1 MIQQSVLS
9 AVAENRKDVMKNLG
23 AADKARM
30 DQYFTSVR
38 EAELQMIAQQQ
49 RPEIQAKVT
58 IPDAPK
64 EMVCNNALPN
74 LRAVTPIMARLGALA
89 LATDQTRV
97 FNLSVSEPGS
107 QIFMPGDSLGYHQ
120 STHEEPID
128 PVLGFQP
135 RVAQYNVDTM
145 ELFAMLLKEL
155 DAVPEG
161 DGTVLDHSL
170 VYAFTDQSFAKIHAV
185 DGLPIFVAGG
195 ASGRMKSGFHVAG
208 DSSPVSRVGLTIQ
221 KAMGVSLDVWGK
233 GSMEIRQ
240 PYTDLLA

>member
-1 MIQQSVLS
+1 
-9 AVAENRKDVMKNLG
+9 
-23 AADKARM
+23 
-30 DQYFTSVR
+30 
-38 EAELQMIAQQQ
+38 
-49 RPEIQAKVT
+49 
-58 IPDAPK
+58 
-64 EMVCNNALPN
+64 MVCESLQDQDLVRSAGAPSLICRCQQALEQP
-74 LRAVTPIMARLGALA
+74 GC
-89 LATDQTRV
+89 RV
-97 FNLSVSEPGS
+97 KSAFP
-107 QIFMPGDSLGYHQ
+107 
-120 STHEEPID
+120 PID

-170 VYAFTDQSFAKIHAV
+170 VFAFTDQSFAKIHAV
-185 DGLPIFVAGG
+185 DGLPIFVAGS